1 MLKSNKRK
9 LVSALLLAL
18 VLLMSTLA
26 GCGNTAEEPKS
37 TAQSAD
43 STSTSEQKSDS
54 QQESTDSKSSSE
66 GETREITDMAGRT
79 VTIPSTINK
88 VFSTDPITA
97 IYLYTTSPD
106 KLLGWN
112 YELNKS
118 ERKYVLPEYQDIPSF
133 GMGDSVNYEAVIE
146 AQPDI
151 ALTVTKINDASIADA
166 DKLSER
172 LGVPVVMVNNDMKAA
187 PEVYRF
193 LGDLLSV
200 EDHAEALAG
209 YAEKTFADIE
219 AANIPE
225 DKKVTVYYGN
235 GKDSLETA
243 PKGSGHAQILDLV
256 GAINVAD
263 LESEDGSRIQV
274 SLEQVLAWNPQYIV
288 VNGEAKQDLTGN
300 DAAESLKSNPDFADI
315 QAVQDGNVFGAPK
328 APFSWVDRPTG
339 PNRIIGLRWLAAK
352 LYPEYYTYDI
362 DEEVKEYYDLFYH
375 MELTEEQLQELYND

>member
-43 STSTSEQKSDS
+43 SASTSEQKSDS
-54 QQESTDSKSSSE
+54 QQETTDSKSSSE

-88 VFSTDPITA
+88 VFSTDPVTA

-112 YELNKS
+112 YELNNN

-166 DKLSER
+166 DKLSES

-200 EDHAEALAG
+200 EDHAEELAV
-209 YAEKTFADIE
+209 YAEKTFTDIE
-219 AANIPE
+219 AANILE

-235 GKDSLETA
+235 GEDSLETA
-243 PKGSGHAQILDLV
+243 PKGSGHAQIFDLV

-274 SLEQVLAWNPQYIV
+274 SLEQILAWNPQYIV
-288 VNGEAKQDLTGN
+288 VNGEPKQDLTGN
-300 DAAESLKSNPDFADI
+300 DAAESLKANPDFADI

-328 APFSWVDRPTG
+328 APFSWVDRPPG

-362 DEEVKEYYDLFYH
+362 DEEVKEYFDLFYH
-375 MELTEEQLQELYND
+375 MELTDEQLQELYND

>member
-1 MLKSNKRK
+1 MLKSRKRK

-26 GCGNTAEEPKS
+26 GCGNTADGPKS

-43 STSTSEQKSDS
+43 STSTSAQKSDS
-54 QQESTDSKSSSE
+54 QPESTDSKSSSE

-79 VTIPSTINK
+79 VTIPATINK
-88 VFSTDPITA
+88 VFSTDPVTA

-112 YELNKS
+112 YELNKH

-151 ALTVTKINDASIADA
+151 ALMVTKINDASIADA
-166 DKLSER
+166 DKLSES

-200 EDHAEALAG
+200 EDHAEELAV
-209 YAEKTFADIE
+209 YAEKTFADIA

-235 GKDSLETA
+235 GEDSLETA
-243 PKGSGHAQILDLV
+243 PKGSGHAQIFDLV

-274 SLEQVLAWNPQYIV
+274 SLEQLLAWNPQYIV
-288 VNGEAKQDLTGN
+288 VNGEPKQDLTGSS
-300 DAAESLKSNPDFADI
+300 AAEGLKDNPDFADI

-328 APFSWVDRPTG
+328 APFSWVDRPPG

-362 DEEVKEYYDLFYH
+362 DEEVKEYFNLFYH
-375 MELTEEQLQELYND
+375 MDLTDEQLQELYNA